1 MMKRRKNLVQV
12 DREIELIREK
22 SLRRMYSQPRGF

>member
-1 MMKRRKNLVQV
+1 MKRRKNLVQV

-22 SLRRMYSQPRGF
+22 ALRRMYGQPRGF